1 MAYMG
6 EASTRPIGH
15 HVQRVYRELLDKVIS
30 YLSKGLHMR
39 YLWLRTLTKGTTT

>member
-6 EASTRPIGH
+6 DKTDWTPRAKGD
-15 HVQRVYRELLDKVIS
+15 RELLDKVIS